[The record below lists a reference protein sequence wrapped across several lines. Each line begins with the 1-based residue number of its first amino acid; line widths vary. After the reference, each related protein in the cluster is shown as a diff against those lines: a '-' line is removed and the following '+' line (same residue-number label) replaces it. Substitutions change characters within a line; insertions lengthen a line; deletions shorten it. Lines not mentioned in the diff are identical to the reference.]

1 MECARK
7 EDTYIKREQEGEIY
21 TYQNVMKGIQ
31 KSLASFHGI
40 LLINSEIL
48 GYGLEIP
55 SRCCPERRKIRLFKW
70 EDFGVL
76 SNVTTRHM
84 KNDLISKSRALNKSF
99 LSAV

>member
-7 EDTYIKREQEGEIY
+7 EDTYTKREQEGEIY
-21 TYQNVMKGIQ
+21 TYQNEMKGIQ
-31 KSLASFHGI
+31 RLLASFHGI

-70 EDFGVL
+70 EDFRV

-99 LSAV
+99 LSAL